1 MAKRKI
7 QKLTTGVHDFPTLIG
22 DKENNYGPKKRGIDD
37 ILVEKA

>member
-7 QKLTTGVHDFPTLIG
+7 QELTTGVHDFPTLIG